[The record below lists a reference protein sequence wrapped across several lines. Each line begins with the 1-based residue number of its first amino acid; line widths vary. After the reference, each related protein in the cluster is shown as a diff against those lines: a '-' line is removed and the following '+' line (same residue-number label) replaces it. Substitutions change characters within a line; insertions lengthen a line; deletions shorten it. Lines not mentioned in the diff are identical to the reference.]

1 MYLNKNIGY
10 LFSSLI
16 NSIVDYKVYI
26 FIIISSIILL
36 ILLLNKSK
44 IMKYIVLVI
53 NIVITILIMVNYNT
67 HLFNINIFNH
77 FLYNI
82 YFYFLNSIV
91 FMIINTI
98 VMFKDRCY
106 KTNSVFYIIHLIF
119 ILFSL
124 FITYYLSNNHYL
136 VLFNIYPEIVL
147 GNILYFIYYFIII
160 ITFVKSLTELF
171 YSDIIKLQKR

>member
-1 MYLNKNIGY
+1 MYLNKSIGY
-10 LFSSLI
+10 LFSSLV
-16 NSIVDYKVYI
+16 NSIIDYKVYV

-36 ILLLNKSK
+36 ILLFNRSR
-44 IMKYIVLVI
+44 IIKYIVLGI
-53 NIVITILIMVNYNT
+53 NIVISMLILLNYNI

-77 FLYNI
+77 FLHNI
-82 YFYFLNSIV
+82 YFYFLNSII

-98 VMFKDRCY
+98 VMFKDRYY

-124 FITYYLSNNHYL
+124 FMTYYLSNNHYL

-147 GNILYFIYYFIII
+147 GNIIYIVYYIFITLYNN
-160 ITFVKSLTELF
+160 
-171 YSDIIKLQKR
+171 

>member
-1 MYLNKNIGY
+1 MYLNKSIDY
-10 LFSSLI
+10 LFNSLI
-16 NSIVDYKVYI
+16 TSIIEYKVYI

-36 ILLLNKSK
+36 ILLINKSK
-44 IMKYIVLVI
+44 IIKYIVLGI
-53 NIVITILIMVNYNT
+53 NIVISMLILLNYNI

-77 FLYNI
+77 FIHNI
-82 YFYFLNSIV
+82 YFYFLNSII

-124 FITYYLSNNHYL
+124 FMTYYLSNNHYL

-147 GNILYFIYYFIII
+147 GNIIYIVYYIFITLYNN
-160 ITFVKSLTELF
+160 
-171 YSDIIKLQKR
+171 

>member
-1 MYLNKNIGY
+1 MYLNKSIDY
-10 LFSSLI
+10 LFNSLI
-16 NSIVDYKVYI
+16 TSIIEYKVYI

-36 ILLLNKSK
+36 ILLINKSK
-44 IMKYIVLVI
+44 IIKYIVLGI
-53 NIVITILIMVNYNT
+53 NIVVSMLILLNYNI

-77 FLYNI
+77 FIHNI
-82 YFYFLNSIV
+82 YFYFLNSII

-98 VMFKDRCY
+98 VMFKDRYY

-124 FITYYLSNNHYL
+124 FMTYYLSNNHYL

-147 GNILYFIYYFIII
+147 GNIIYIVYYIFITLYNN
-160 ITFVKSLTELF
+160 
-171 YSDIIKLQKR
+171 